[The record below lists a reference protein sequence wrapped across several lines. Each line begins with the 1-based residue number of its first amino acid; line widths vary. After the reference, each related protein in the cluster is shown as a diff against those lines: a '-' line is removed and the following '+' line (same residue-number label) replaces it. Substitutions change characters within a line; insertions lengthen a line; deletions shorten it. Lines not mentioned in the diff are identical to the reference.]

1 MIELT
6 GQCILVNSA
15 GKMQRE
21 QLRISKDGLF
31 HPWVSSKITN
41 KKCMSMYRRALK
53 PQNLN
58 RPPTHN
64 YFLRI
69 NFLSLFYLKD
79 GRSFTW
85 VASLF
90 QSMLPET
97 APTQSASSSRVH
109 CGVGVG
115 AAQRSLAKIPPQQR
129 KQQRTTSASGCK
141 VMALISLVIQWLPLH
156 GPLCV
161 STLIRS
167 CLSHHSH
174 SLV

>member
-15 GKMQRE
+15 GKMN
-21 QLRISKDGLF
+21 
-31 HPWVSSKITN
+31 PWVSSEITN

-53 PQNLN
+53 PRNLN

-69 NFLSLFYLKD
+69 NFSSLFYLKD
-79 GRSFTW
+79 GRSFIL
-85 VASLF
+85 VANLF
-90 QSMLPET
+90 QSMLPAAWT

-115 AAQRSLAKIPPQQR
+115 AAQRSVAKIPPQQR
-129 KQQRTTSASGCK
+129 KRQRTTSASGCK